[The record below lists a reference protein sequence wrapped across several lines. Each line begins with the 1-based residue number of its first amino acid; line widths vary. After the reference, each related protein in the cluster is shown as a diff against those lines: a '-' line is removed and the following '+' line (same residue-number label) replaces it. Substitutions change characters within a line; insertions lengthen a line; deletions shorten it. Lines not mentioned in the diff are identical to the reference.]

1 MLRGGVPCV
10 RGTRLPV
17 AQVLA
22 ELADHG
28 EAVRELAQELDQ
40 DVDAVREAVRWAA
53 SQIDRPFVTR
63 CPAVGPYGHQCEY
76 EEGHPR
82 TPRRVGDRV
91 DRAADPRRRGWL

>member
-76 EEGHPR
+76 EEGHHGRHGASETGWTAPR
-82 TPRRVGDRV
+82 THGGED
-91 DRAADPRRRGWL
+91 G